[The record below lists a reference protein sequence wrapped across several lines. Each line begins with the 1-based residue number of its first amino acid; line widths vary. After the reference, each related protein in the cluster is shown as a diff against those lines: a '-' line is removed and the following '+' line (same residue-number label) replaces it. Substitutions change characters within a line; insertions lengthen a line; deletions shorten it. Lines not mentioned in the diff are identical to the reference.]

1 MSALDAYSQFDKRQD
16 GWIKVMLDP
25 AAVAAA

>member
-1 MSALDAYSQFDKRQD
+1 MSALEAYKQFDKRQE

-25 AAVAAA
+25 TAVAAA